1 MSDTQGSTSI
11 LVVDDTPANIG
22 FLLETLSKAGHRVRV
37 ATDGESALEQAQ
49 YSPPCLILLDV
60 MMPGI
65 DGFETC
71 RRLRRIPKLAQIPVI
86 FMTALSDAQDKVRA
100 FEAGA
105 NDYITKPFQYEEVVA
120 RVQTHLSRRMLERKL
135 EEANAELEARV
146 AARTSELTSALA
158 EVERLKSRLQ
168 QENRYLKQEIIE
180 QVSCGEIVGSSPA
193 LQAALRKVA
202 LVAPTDSTV
211 LIHGETGTGKEL
223 IARALH
229 EASPRRDR
237 PMVKLNCSAISAGLV
252 ESELFG
258 HVKGAFT
265 GASDRRIGRFELADG
280 GTLFLDEVSELPL
293 ETQAKLLRVLQERE
307 FEPVGSSRTVKVDVR
322 VIAATNRD
330 LQIDAENKRFRAD
343 LYYRLNVFPI
353 ELPPLRERP
362 DDIETLARH
371 FMQRM
376 ARKLGKPLDRIDAQ
390 ALEKLKRHTWPGNIR
405 DLQNT
410 IERAAILATSD
421 TLTIDWDLGPG
432 PRSVSAATAAAVP
445 GVTPTAAVSAAN
457 PASAAVVAPA
467 TNGTLHPAANGDDS
481 GKSDMTLEAMERQHI
496 ISVLRKTRGIIEGPN
511 GAARLLNLK
520 PSTAR
525 FRMKKL
531 GISRADYL

>member
-1 MSDTQGSTSI
+1 MTDAEGIASI

-22 FLLETLSKAGHRVRV
+22 FLLETLTKSGYRVRV
-37 ATDGESALEQAQ
+37 ATDGESALEQAL
-49 YSPPCLILLDV
+49 YSPPSLVLLDV

-65 DGFETC
+65 DGFEAC
-71 RRLRRIPKLAQIPVI
+71 RRLRKTPTLAQVPVI
-86 FMTALSDAQDKVRA
+86 FMTALSDAHDKVRA
-100 FEAGA
+100 FQAGA
-105 NDYITKPFQYEEVVA
+105 NDYITKPFQYEEVLA
-120 RVQTHLSRRMLERKL
+120 RVQTHLSRQDLQRKL
-135 EEANAELEARV
+135 QRANSELEARV
-146 AARTSELTSALA
+146 TARTAELTAALA
-158 EVERLKSRLQ
+158 EVERLKIRLQ
-168 QENRYLKQEIIE
+168 QENRYLKQEISE
-180 QVSCGEIVGSSPA
+180 QSNSGEIIGSSPA
-193 LQAALRKVA
+193 LQDALRKVA
-202 LVAPTDSTV
+202 LVASTDSTV

-229 EASPRRDR
+229 EQSPRRDR

-307 FEPVGSSRTVKVDVR
+307 FEPVGSSKTLKVDVR

-330 LQIDAENKRFRAD
+330 LALDAEQKRFRSD

-353 ELPPLRERP
+353 DMPPLRERP
-362 DDIETLARH
+362 GDVETLANH

-376 ARKLGKPLDRIDAQ
+376 ARKLGKALTRIAP
-390 ALEKLKRHTWPGNIR
+390 ATLEKLRTHSWPGNIR

-410 IERAAILATSD
+410 IERAAVLAIND
-421 TLTIDWDLGPG
+421 ELVIDWDLGPR
-432 PRSVSAATAAAVP
+432 PR
-445 GVTPTAAVSAAN
+445 
-457 PASAAVVAPA
+457 A
-467 TNGTLHPAANGDDS
+467 TNGHATAHAPPHAADAHAPAPHGANEQPA
-481 GKSDMTLEAMERQHI
+481 TLEALERAHI
-496 ISVLRKTRGIIEGPN
+496 ISVLKRTHGVIEGTR
-511 GAARLLNLK
+511 GAARILNLK
-520 PSTAR
+520 PSTTR

-531 GISRADYL
+531 GITKSDYL

>member
-1 MSDTQGSTSI
+1 MKDETGKPSI

-22 FLLETLSKAGHRVRV
+22 FLLETLTKAGYRVRV

-49 YSPPCLILLDV
+49 YSPPCLVLLDV
-60 MMPGI
+60 MMPGLN
-65 DGFETC
+65 GFDTC
-71 RRLRRIPKLAQIPVI
+71 KRLRGMPSLAQIPVI

-105 NDYITKPFQYEEVVA
+105 NDYITKPFQYEEVLA
-120 RVQTHLSRRMLERKL
+120 RVQTHLSRRQLEKAL
-135 EEANAELEARV
+135 QEANSELEMRV
-146 AARTSELTSALA
+146 TARTAELTSALA

-168 QENRYLKQEIIE
+168 QENRYLKQEISE
-180 QVSCGEIVGSSPA
+180 QVNSGEIIGSSPA

-202 LVAPTDSTV
+202 LVANTDSTV

-229 EASPRRDR
+229 EQSARRDR

-265 GASDRRIGRFELADG
+265 GASDRRVGRFELADG

-307 FEPVGSSRTVKVDVR
+307 FEPVGSSKTIKVDVR

-330 LQIDAENKRFRAD
+330 LAADAESKRFRSD

-353 ELPPLRERP
+353 DLPPLRERP
-362 DDIETLARH
+362 DDVETLALH

-376 ARKLGKPLDRIDAQ
+376 GRKLGKRLTRIAPESL
-390 ALEKLKRHTWPGNIR
+390 AKLRAHSWPGNIR

-410 IERAAILATSD
+410 IERASVLALSD
-421 TLTIDWDLGPG
+421 TLVVDWELGPVV
-432 PRSVSAATAAAVP
+432 RAIATTAHAAAHEGGNGASLPQSVP
-445 GVTPTAAVSAAN
+445 VAASPSPAGVQ
-457 PASAAVVAPA
+457 
-467 TNGTLHPAANGDDS
+467 
-481 GKSDMTLEAMERQHI
+481 TLEQIERAHF
-496 ISVLRKTRGIIEGPN
+496 ISVLRKTHGVIEGPT

-531 GISRADYL
+531 GIGKPDYL

>member
-1 MSDTQGSTSI
+1 VTELGSPPSI

-22 FLLETLSKAGHRVRV
+22 FLMETLTKAGFRVRV
-37 ATDGESALEQAQ
+37 AQDGESALEQAQ
-49 YSPPCLILLDV
+49 YSPPCLVLLDV

-71 RRLRRIPKLAQIPVI
+71 RRLRAIPRFEQLPVI

-105 NDYITKPFQYEEVVA
+105 DDYITKPFQHEEVLA
-120 RVQTHLSRRMLERKL
+120 RVRTQLTRRELERKL
-135 EEANAELEARV
+135 ERANADLEARV
-146 AARTSELTSALA
+146 VARTSELSAALA
-158 EVERLKSRLQ
+158 EVERLKIRLQ
-168 QENRYLKQEIIE
+168 QENHYLKQEISE
-180 QVSCGEIVGSSPA
+180 SANSGEIIGSSPA

-202 LVAPTDSTV
+202 LVAATDTTV

-229 EASPRRDR
+229 EQSPRRDR

-265 GASDRRIGRFELADG
+265 GASERRIGRFELADG

-307 FEPVGSSRTVKVDVR
+307 FEPVGSSKTVKVDVR
-322 VIAATNRD
+322 VVAATNRD
-330 LQIDAENKRFRAD
+330 LAADAGEGRFRSD
-343 LYYRLNVFPI
+343 LYYRLNVFPLD
-353 ELPPLRERP
+353 LPPLRERP
-362 DDIETLARH
+362 DDIETLAVH

-376 ARKLGKPLDRIDAQ
+376 SRKLGKPLTRIAPET
-390 ALEKLKRHTWPGNIR
+390 LSRLRTHTWPGNIR

-410 IERAAILATSD
+410 IERAAVLTTD
-421 TLTIDWDLGPG
+421 GTLVVDWELGPA
-432 PRSVSAATAAAVP
+432 RR
-445 GVTPTAAVSAAN
+445 PTAT
-457 PASAAVVAPA
+457 VAPVPSVAA
-467 TNGTLHPAANGDDS
+467 TNGTTAPAAPAATSVPSHDS
-481 GKSDMTLEAMERQHI
+481 AGNVLTLEALERAHM
-496 ISVLRKTRGIIEGPN
+496 ISVLRKTRGVIEGPR
-511 GAARLLNLK
+511 GAAKLLDLK
-520 PSTAR
+520 PSTTR

-531 GISRADYL
+531 GISKLDYLGDG

>member
-1 MSDTQGSTSI
+1 MKDESGAPSI

-22 FLLETLSKAGHRVRV
+22 FLLETLSKAGYRVRV

-49 YSPPCLILLDV
+49 YSPPCLVLLDV

-71 RRLRRIPKLAQIPVI
+71 RRLRRLPKLAPIPVI

-100 FEAGA
+100 FESGA
-105 NDYITKPFQYEEVVA
+105 NDYITKPFQYEEVLA
-120 RVQTHLSRRMLERKL
+120 RVQTHLSRRELEVQL
-135 EEANAELEARV
+135 EEANRALEGRV
-146 AARTSELTSALA
+146 AARTSELTAALA

-168 QENRYLKQEIIE
+168 QENRYLKQEISE
-180 QVSCGEIVGSSPA
+180 QVNNGEIIGKSGT
-193 LQAALRKVA
+193 LQSALRKVA
-202 LVAPTDSTV
+202 LVAKTDSTV

-229 EASPRRDR
+229 EQSGRRER

-265 GASDRRIGRFELADG
+265 GANERRVGRFELADG
-280 GTLFLDEVSELPL
+280 GTLFLDEVSELPV
-293 ETQAKLLRVLQERE
+293 ETQAKLLRVLQEHE
-307 FEPVGSSRTVKVDVR
+307 FEPVGSSKTIKVDVR

-330 LQIDAENKRFRAD
+330 LAADADNKRFRSD

-353 ELPPLRERP
+353 DLPPLRERP
-362 DDIETLARH
+362 EDIETLALH

-376 ARKLGKPLDRIDAQ
+376 ARKLGKPLTRIAPDT
-390 ALEKLKRHTWPGNIR
+390 LVKLRAHSWPGNIR

-410 IERAAILATSD
+410 IERASVLSVDD
-421 TLTIDWDLGPG
+421 TLVVDWELGPT
-432 PRSVSAATAAAVP
+432 RRAVAVHVAP
-445 GVTPTAAVSAAN
+445 VVPSPQPPAHTNGAAVSH
-457 PASAAVVAPA
+457 AVESSQEVQ
-467 TNGTLHPAANGDDS
+467 
-481 GKSDMTLEAMERQHI
+481 TLEQIERAHF
-496 ISVLRKTRGIIEGPN
+496 ISVLRKTHGVIEGPR

-531 GISRADYL
+531 GIGKHDYL

>member
-1 MSDTQGSTSI
+1 MKDESGAASI

-22 FLLETLSKAGHRVRV
+22 FLLETLSKAGYRVRV

-49 YSPPCLILLDV
+49 YSPPCLVLLDV
-60 MMPGI
+60 MMPGL

-71 RRLRRIPKLAQIPVI
+71 RRLRAIPKLAQVPVI
-86 FMTALSDAQDKVRA
+86 FMTALSEAQDKVRA

-105 NDYITKPFQYEEVVA
+105 NDYITKPFQYEEVLA
-120 RVQTHLSRRMLERKL
+120 RVHTHLSRRELEKAL
-135 EEANAELEARV
+135 EHANSELEARV
-146 AARTSELTSALA
+146 AARTSELTAALA

-168 QENRYLKQEIIE
+168 QENRYLKQEISE
-180 QVSCGEIVGSSPA
+180 QANNGEIIGASAA
-193 LQAALRKVA
+193 LQAALRKLA

-223 IARALH
+223 IARAIH
-229 EASPRRDR
+229 EQSKRHDR
-237 PMVKLNCSAISAGLV
+237 PLVKLNCSAISAGLV

-265 GASDRRIGRFELADG
+265 GASDRRVGRFELADG

-307 FEPVGSSRTVKVDVR
+307 FEPVGSSKTIKVDVR
-322 VIAATNRD
+322 VVAATNRD
-330 LQIDAENKRFRAD
+330 LALDAENKRFRAD

-353 ELPPLRERP
+353 ELPPLRERAE
-362 DDIETLARH
+362 DIATLAHH

-376 ARKLGKPLDRIDAQ
+376 ARKLGKPLTRIAPETL
-390 ALEKLKRHTWPGNIR
+390 ARLRAHSWPGNIR

-410 IERAAILATSD
+410 IERAAVLAQDD
-421 TLTIDWDLGPG
+421 TLVVDWDLGPV
-432 PRSVSAATAAAVP
+432 RRVAHDHQTQR
-445 GVTPTAAVSAAN
+445 
-457 PASAAVVAPA
+457 VAPA
-467 TNGTLHPAANGDDS
+467 AIPVVASNGPDTPAAAGPNGAH
-481 GKSDMTLEAMERQHI
+481 GAVATLEQIEREHF

-525 FRMKKL
+525 FRIKKL
-531 GISRADYL
+531 GITKHDYLS

>member
-1 MSDTQGSTSI
+1 MKVESGAASI

-22 FLLETLSKAGHRVRV
+22 FLLETLSKAGYRVRV
-37 ATDGESALEQAQ
+37 ATDGERALEQAQ
-49 YSPPCLILLDV
+49 YSPPCLVLLDV

-71 RRLRRIPKLAQIPVI
+71 RRLRQFPKLAPIPVI

-105 NDYITKPFQYEEVVA
+105 NDYITKPFQYEEVVV
-120 RVQTHLSRRMLERKL
+120 RVQTHLSRRELEVQL
-135 EEANAELEARV
+135 EEANRELEGRVTARTAELTA
-146 AARTSELTSALA
+146 ALA

-168 QENRYLKQEIIE
+168 QENRYLKQEISE
-180 QVSCGEIVGSSPA
+180 QVNNGEIIGKSAA

-202 LVAPTDSTV
+202 LVAKTDSTV

-229 EASPRRDR
+229 EQSERRER

-265 GASDRRIGRFELADG
+265 GANERRVGRFELADG

-330 LQIDAENKRFRAD
+330 LQLDAEAKRFRSD

-353 ELPPLRERP
+353 ELPSLRERAE
-362 DDIETLARH
+362 DIETLALH

-376 ARKLGKPLDRIDAQ
+376 ARKLGKPLRRIEPDTLA
-390 ALEKLKRHTWPGNIR
+390 KLRAHSWPGNIR

-410 IERAAILATSD
+410 IERAAVLSLDD
-421 TLTIDWDLGPG
+421 TLVVDWDLGPARR
-432 PRSVSAATAAAVP
+432 PSAVEPAPLAVP
-445 GVTPTAAVSAAN
+445 VAVH
-457 PASAAVVAPA
+457 
-467 TNGTLHPAANGDDS
+467 TNGS
-481 GKSDMTLEAMERQHI
+481 GAPHATEPSKGVQTLEEI
-496 ISVLRKTRGIIEGPN
+496 
-511 GAARLLNLK
+511 
-520 PSTAR
+520 
-525 FRMKKL
+525 
-531 GISRADYL
+531 

>member
-1 MSDTQGSTSI
+1 MKDESGAASI

-22 FLLETLSKAGHRVRV
+22 FLLETLSKAGYRVRV

-49 YSPPCLILLDV
+49 YAPPCLVLLDV
-60 MMPGI
+60 MMPGL

-71 RRLRRIPKLAQIPVI
+71 RRLRRLPKLAPIPVI

-105 NDYITKPFQYEEVVA
+105 NDYITKPFQYEEVLA
-120 RVQTHLSRRMLERKL
+120 RVQTHLSRRELEVQL
-135 EEANAELEARV
+135 EEANRELEGRV
-146 AARTSELTSALA
+146 AARTAELTAALA

-168 QENRYLKQEIIE
+168 QENRYLKQEISE
-180 QVSCGEIVGSSPA
+180 QVNNGEIIGQSAA
-193 LQAALRKVA
+193 LQSALRKVA
-202 LVAPTDSTV
+202 LVAKTDSTV

-229 EASPRRDR
+229 EQSGRSER

-265 GASDRRIGRFELADG
+265 GANERRVGRFELADG

-307 FEPVGSSRTVKVDVR
+307 FEPVGSSKTIKVDVR

-330 LQIDAENKRFRAD
+330 LAADAENKRFRAD

-353 ELPPLRERP
+353 DLPALRERP
-362 DDIETLARH
+362 EDIETLAHH

-376 ARKLGKPLDRIDAQ
+376 ARKLGKPLSRIAPDTLA
-390 ALEKLKRHTWPGNIR
+390 KLRTYSWPGNIR

-410 IERAAILATSD
+410 IERASVLSLDD
-421 TLTIDWDLGPG
+421 TLVVDWDLGPARR
-432 PRSVSAATAAAVP
+432 PVPIAPAAAQPVAHTNGADVP
-445 GVTPTAAVSAAN
+445 PVAAIQGCAS
-457 PASAAVVAPA
+457 PASEVQ
-467 TNGTLHPAANGDDS
+467 
-481 GKSDMTLEAMERQHI
+481 TLEQIERAHF
-496 ISVLRKTRGIIEGPN
+496 ISVLRKTHGVIDGPR

-531 GISRADYL
+531 GIAKHDYL